1 MQSDK
6 SFWDVYDKAAATAEK
21 HPDWDYL
28 EMQREFVFDQTGIP
42 DEFREEIENSMDRQY
57 IMIMWEMWKHWSS

>member
-6 SFWDVYDKAAATAEK
+6 IFQEIYDKAAAIAAK

-28 EMQREFVFDQTGIP
+28 EMQREFVFDQTRIS